1 MAKRASKTSAYLDA
15 VTKARTEL
23 VMARATL
30 ESRLRQ
36 ELEERLSNM
45 EAQLDIAVRYAYDN
59 GHSKGQI
66 LSAMG
71 AKYYGMVNE
80 SLERTE
86 GVVEVKGVSPL
97 DSVYSF
103 DFDTGEFTAVY
114 HKHGSQ
120 GISGSA
126 TFDFRI
132 LDDGTK
138 WFMSKTPLWSEDWT
152 VRNEVVAALDNKQEG
167 EYYEEALEWV
177 QRVIDQK

>member
-1 MAKRASKTSAYLDA
+1 MAKRAAKTSAYLDA
-15 VTKARTEL
+15 VTKARSEL

-36 ELEERLSNM
+36 ELEEKLANM

-97 DSVYSF
+97 DSVYTF
-103 DFDTGEFTAVY
+103 DLYTGEFTAIY
-114 HKHGSQ
+114 DKHGPEQ
-120 GISGSA
+120 ITGSA

-138 WFMSKTPLWSEDWT
+138 WFMSKTPLWNEDFT
-152 VRNEVVAALDNKQEG
+152 IRNDVVAALDNRQG
-167 EYYEEALEWV
+167 GDYYEEALEWV
-177 QRVIDQK
+177 QRVMDQK